1 MAHFGERLRLLRGRR
16 SQKRVAEEL
25 QIPPTTLSTLE
36 NQENLPRGEMLQKL
50 TNYFGVQVS
59 YFFPAEPTKP
69 SEAAR
74 SYLKS
79 IRQATGTAHGLPT
92 HSTLE
97 FDEERE
103 QKVRDVIKR
112 QKIAEASNKQ

>member
-59 YFFPAEPTKP
+59 D
-69 SEAAR
+69 R
-74 SYLKS
+74 KS
-79 IRQATGTAHGLPT
+79 
-92 HSTLE
+92 
-97 FDEERE
+97 
-103 QKVRDVIKR
+103 VV
-112 QKIAEASNKQ
+112 